1 MEMNGNG
8 TKYEKLLELG
18 NEKER
23 IQQELDLIIEK
34 WMEIEN
40 S

>member
-1 MEMNGNG
+1 MNNKGSD
-8 TKYEKLLELG
+8 YEKLLELAK
-18 NEKER
+18 EKER
-23 IQQELDLIIEK
+23 IQEELEIIIEK